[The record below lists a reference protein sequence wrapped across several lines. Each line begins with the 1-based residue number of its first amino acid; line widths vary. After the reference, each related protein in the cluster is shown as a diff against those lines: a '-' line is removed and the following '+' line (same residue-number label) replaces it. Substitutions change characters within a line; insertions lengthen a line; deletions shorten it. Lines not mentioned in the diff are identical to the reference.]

1 MSRVTD
7 GVLADV
13 LDGSRKSLR
22 HDQLWQLLSE
32 DMFCGWRSCRR
43 SFGRPWPWRQEPQW
57 KSSGRRSSVVATSA
71 ITFSGA
77 VCSSHLEI
85 SLVVCSGRQAAEF
98 GRALAGSDA
107 TRARELAAL
116 EVDVAR
122 FQSPAASAHREI
134 VGRHKLV
141 ESSR

>member
-1 MSRVTD
+1 MGSLQMSLTVPENLSDTISS
-7 GVLADV
+7 
-13 LDGSRKSLR
+13 GS
-22 HDQLWQLLSE
+22 
-32 DMFCGWRSCRR
+32 SCQRTC
-43 SFGRPWPWRQEPQW
+43 FVVGAVAERPWPWRQEPRW
-57 KSSGRRSSVVATSA
+57 KSSGRRSLVVATSA

-98 GRALAGSDA
+98 GRALAESDA

-122 FQSPAASAHREI
+122 FQSPAASAHCEI